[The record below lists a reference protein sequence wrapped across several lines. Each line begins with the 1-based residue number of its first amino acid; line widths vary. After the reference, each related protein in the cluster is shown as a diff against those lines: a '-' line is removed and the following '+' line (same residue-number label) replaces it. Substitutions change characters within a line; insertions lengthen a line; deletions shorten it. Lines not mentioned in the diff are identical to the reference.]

1 MAAELPEL
9 VLPDAAAWR
18 AWLEQH
24 HADSPG
30 AKLVLGK
37 KGGTVTTLTYDGALE
52 EALCFGWIDG
62 QVTRRD
68 EESFFQRFTPRRPDS
83 TWSKRNVDR
92 VAQLEAAGRMHDAG
106 RVAVANAK
114 ADGRWERAYAGP
126 SEAVLPQD
134 LLDAIAAVPEAAAM
148 LEALTSQNR
157 YAFYFRLSKLSP
169 GPAREKRIAAFVEQ
183 LARHEL
189 PYPQKRQPGD

>member
-1 MAAELPEL
+1 MADELAELL
-9 VLPDAAAWR
+9 LPDAAAWR

-30 AKLVLGK
+30 VKLVLGK
-37 KGGTVTTLTYDGALE
+37 KGGTVTALTYDAALE

-68 EESFFQRFTPRRPDS
+68 EGSFFERFTPRRPSS

-106 RVAVANAK
+106 RAAVASAK
-114 ADGRWERAYAGP
+114 ADGRWERAYAGS
-126 SEAVLPQD
+126 SEAVLP
-134 LLDAIAAVPEAAAM
+134 
-148 LEALTSQNR
+148 
-157 YAFYFRLSKLSP
+157 
-169 GPAREKRIAAFVEQ
+169 
-183 LARHEL
+183 
-189 PYPQKRQPGD
+189 